1 MPSIVDMEA
10 PQPNA
15 SLNIARNAQVIR
27 SARALPDVL
36 VPLAESL
43 DQIQA
48 AVQKLQQSSR
58 LSPRLR
64 RLSVESAD
72 IANLIVGA
80 EDGPGQLQVFSGPPS
95 YTEVG
100 FIGTSENGTS
110 VAITSV
116 SGDTVTTAAPHLL
129 DPGDIVLILGNT
141 SLNHLNYWIV
151 ATTPTPTTYTLANPP
166 SGSGSGGTSTKQFGG
181 GWLRQFAFGESS
193 AGAGRETAPVY
204 TTPLGQVRI
213 GTHGSVSLRDS
224 LEIEKGYLGV
234 VTEADKSVSA
244 AANNGSGLIRLTVTA
259 HGYETGD
266 DVVVDLPGILSA
278 PGDYAVTVITANT
291 FDLIGSTFAGAY
303 SGGGTAARYRGPF
316 WGQSIAGGGT
326 GYDDAPFRTFRDGSL
341 RIGDPSGARIVVN
354 ADGSIDVVDA
364 AINIEGATF
373 DITISPTDG
382 VIVESAT
389 STVQLH
395 DGYVQVFDNA
405 GTNINGIFSNQTMS
419 IRYGSAGP
427 EVSGSVDASHA
438 RLIVAEIAGG
448 VIDIDSNFGIDN
460 SLAYK
465 VNGVDAITAS
475 RDGSFVDLSYSGT
488 LTGPSGSGASGS
500 ISYVSAITPN
510 TTLLNYQDHGGF
522 NQSLFVVTGVTP
534 TFSFLNYS
542 GGLVV

>member
-266 DVVVDLPGILSA
+266 DVVVDLPGILSS

-341 RIGDPSGARIVVN
+341 RIGNPSGARIVVN
-354 ADGSIDVVDA
+354 ADGSIEMID
-364 AINIEGATF
+364 ATF
-373 DITISPTDG
+373 SL
-382 VIVESAT
+382 
-389 STVQLH
+389 QL
-395 DGYVQVFDNA
+395 
-405 GTNINGIFSNQTMS
+405 NGITTS
-419 IRYGSAGP
+419 
-427 EVSGSVDASHA
+427 
-438 RLIVAEIAGG
+438 
-448 VIDIDSNFGIDN
+448 IDN
-460 SLAYK
+460 SLFGSSYAGLTIQEDGTDK
-465 VNGVDAITAS
+465 MATITPEEIRLFDESTGVD
-475 RDGSFVDLSYSGT
+475 DGVVIRYNNGISVVE
-488 LTGPSGSGASGS
+488 SGSVVATVDGDGDALFQTLILGSPLGVGSGGTGAGNATTARTNLDVYSKAEVDALIGGPYYTQS
-500 ISYVSAITPN
+500 QVD
-510 TTLLNYQDHGGF
+510 TLLAGKSDVGH
-522 NQSLFVVTGVTP
+522 TH
-534 TFSFLNYS
+534 FSINITSTS
-542 GGLVV
+542 GGGVFDHDHTGTVS